1 MFLTKVLRSVAVLF
15 SLLQSLNGL
24 CNISV
29 IFIIGDLCHHQSTM
43 MTLCLMMT
51 NIRPL
56 IAISFTRSRAYIQ
69 GAFFYRAVQKTTK
82 YKENLKYQN
91 CSANCSSQ
99 KILSTRKKQSIRTE
113 ITAHVNLLMKSQL
126 TRSITRGV
134 GLLELFPL
142 SFWGEEQFWYFNFF
156 HS

>member
-1 MFLTKVLRSVAVLF
+1 MFLTNVLRSVAVLF

-43 MTLCLMMT
+43 MT

-69 GAFFYRAVQKTTK
+69 GAFFYCSAQKTTK
-82 YKENLKYQN
+82 YKEKLKYQN

-113 ITAHVNLLMKSQL
+113 TTAHVYSCISTSRVSKHFLHFLIRPDDWYRNLLVSDECWFTL
-126 TRSITRGV
+126 NGHVYNR
-134 GLLELFPL
+134 
-142 SFWGEEQFWYFNFF
+142 
-156 HS
+156 

>member
-1 MFLTKVLRSVAVLF
+1 MFLTNVLRSVAVLF
-15 SLLQSLNGL
+15 SLLHSLNGL

-69 GAFFYRAVQKTTK
+69 GAFFDCSVQKTTK

-113 ITAHVNLLMKSQL
+113 TTAHVYSCISTSRVSQRCL
-126 TRSITRGV
+126 
-134 GLLELFPL
+134 
-142 SFWGEEQFWYFNFF
+142 Q
-156 HS
+156 